1 MLGCS
6 VMAITAGFE
15 LVNLGS
21 IPSTPTS
28 LRIATANFKN
38 FTVNE
43 TKNAILFY
51 YIAVDFWVRS
61 LGFHPS

>member
-1 MLGCS
+1 MFMLGCS

-28 LRIATANFKN
+28 FRIATANFK
-38 FTVNE
+38 
-43 TKNAILFY
+43 I
-51 YIAVDFWVRS
+51 S
-61 LGFHPS
+61 LLMKPKMLSCFIISRWTSGLGH